1 MAVTRLIFIYFS
13 FTEKFS
19 QVPFVHIE
27 IKKNK
32 NENSITTLHNQRQ
45 IMWKNT
51 RYTPSF
57 RVTLEGC
64 EPHCFHDVC
73 TFWVQRV

>member
-45 IMWKNT
+45 IYGFLM
-51 RYTPSF
+51 
-57 RVTLEGC
+57 L
-64 EPHCFHDVC
+64 DI
-73 TFWVQRV
+73 